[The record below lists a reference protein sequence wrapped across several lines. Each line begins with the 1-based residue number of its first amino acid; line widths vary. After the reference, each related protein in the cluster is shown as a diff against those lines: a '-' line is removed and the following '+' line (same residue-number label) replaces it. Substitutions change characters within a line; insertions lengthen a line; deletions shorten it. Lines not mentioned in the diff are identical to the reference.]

1 VLTAHSSLTPVNSD
15 SPYTLAAPAD
25 EVLTTTPGAGYAFL
39 TGNSL
44 AAAHTSGVV
53 ALLMERQPDL
63 DAERIAAILTA
74 TTTYSAG
81 SASINACRAVARLGG
96 AAALCGCRKCGL
108 VGPSRR
114 RK

>member
-1 VLTAHSSLTPVNSD
+1 LTAHSSLVAVNSD
-15 SPYTLAAPAD
+15 SPYTLAAPAN

-44 AAAHTSGVV
+44 AAAHTTGVV

-81 SASINACRAVARLGG
+81 SASINACRAVATVAGTRSCIASGN
-96 AAALCGCRKCGL
+96 AARF
-108 VGPSRR
+108 
-114 RK
+114 